1 MEGASPKKKKKK
13 KKKEWKEPYIQFAFP
28 NSSLDGGKSLL
39 NSINLETICEITLDQ
54 TYLVM

>member
-13 KKKEWKEPYIQFAFP
+13 EGVWKEKYIRFAFP
-28 NSSLDGGKSLL
+28 NSLLDGGKSLL
-39 NSINLETICEITLDQ
+39 NSINLETICEITPDQ

>member
-1 MEGASPKKKKKK
+1 MEGASPKKKK

-39 NSINLETICEITLDQ
+39 NSINLETICEITLYQ